1 MGRITDVAPPDE
13 ARVVNLV
20 CTMIDAAS
28 ERITTEA
35 SWERLAQFFYEQ
47 LIRETV
53 LPSVAIVA
61 WAEAGHP
68 AAHRAL
74 WRYATEMGERS
85 HFDDMLVCVR
95 AYVLKTG
102 RDQFMPFPRGRNV
115 VQNLMRDIWLPMVVQ
130 RIADGTGVAP
140 TRSATTTAPSAAYFI
155 ALGMK
160 RKGIKLKEREI
171 NRIYWNRNKV
181 AAALEASMPAL
192 IPASTIKEN
201 I

>member
-1 MGRITDVAPPDE
+1 MKRITEVSPADE
-13 ARVVNLV
+13 AKFIDLA
-20 CTMIDAAS
+20 CTMIDIA
-28 ERITTEA
+28 RDRMTTEA

-102 RDQFMPFPRGRNV
+102 RDQFIPFPRGRHI
-115 VQNLMRDIWLPMVVQ
+115 VQNLMRDVWLPLMVQ
-130 RIADGTGVAP
+130 CMAIDTGLAP
-140 TRSATTTAPSAAYFI
+140 TRGGTTTAPSVAYFL

-160 RKGIKLKEREI
+160 RRGIKLKEREI

-181 AAALEASMPAL
+181 AAALEASMPPL

>member
-1 MGRITDVAPPDE
+1 MGRITDVAPADE
-13 ARVVNLV
+13 AKIVDMV
-20 CTMIDAAS
+20 CTMLDIARD
-28 ERITTEA
+28 RMTTDA
-35 SWERLAQFFYEQ
+35 SWQVLEDFFYEQ
-47 LIRETV
+47 LVRETV
-53 LPSVAIVA
+53 LPSVIIVA

-74 WRYATEMGERS
+74 WHYATEMGERS
-85 HFDDMLVCVR
+85 RFDDMLVCVR

-102 RDQFMPFPRGRNV
+102 RDQFMPFPRGRHV
-115 VQNLMRDIWLPMVVQ
+115 VQNLMRDIWLPIIV
-130 RIADGTGVAP
+130 RLTANSTGLEP
-140 TRSATTTAPSAAYFI
+140 TRSATTTTPSAAYFV